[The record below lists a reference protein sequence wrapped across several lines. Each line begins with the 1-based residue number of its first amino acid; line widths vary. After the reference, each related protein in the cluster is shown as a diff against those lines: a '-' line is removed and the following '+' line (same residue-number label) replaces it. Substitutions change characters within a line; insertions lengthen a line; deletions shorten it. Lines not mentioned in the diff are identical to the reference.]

1 MRVEVDWDRCIGSG
15 MCTTIAPALFDLD
28 DDGAMIV
35 VKETPEPDQE
45 RSLLDAVACC
55 PVNAL
60 STADA

>member
-35 VKETPEPDQE
+35 VNDTPEPEQE

>member
-35 VKETPEPDQE
+35 VKDTPGPDEE
-45 RSLLDAVACC
+45 RSLQDAVACC

-60 STADA
+60 STAEA

>member
-1 MRVEVDWDRCIGSG
+1 MRVVVDWDRCIGSG

-35 VKETPEPDQE
+35 VKERPGPDEE
-45 RSLLDAVACC
+45 RSLADAVACC

-60 STADA
+60 STE